1 MLLGQGRATSYT
13 KTQDK
18 GSDDITILTA
28 AESSEMQQQHKGL
41 ENVTVEEVLM
51 TKEGEKAGSWL
62 CCRMDDT
69 VYDAVKQMAKNN
81 IGSLVVL
88 KPGEQ
93 QLIAGIVTERDYLR
107 KVIVQDRSSKYTRV
121 GEIMTE
127 QSKLITVTS
136 DTKILNAMQLM
147 TENHIRHVPVI
158 DGKIVGMISI
168 VDVVRAVVE
177 QQGGDVRRL
186 NDFIRGEYY

>member
-1 MLLGQGRATSYT
+1 MKMLLGQGRATSYT

-69 VYDAVKQMAKNN
+69 VYDAVKQVCFLQSEE
-81 IGSLVVL
+81 SL
-88 KPGEQ
+88 Q
-93 QLIAGIVTERDYLR
+93 T
-107 KVIVQDRSSKYTRV
+107 
-121 GEIMTE
+121 
-127 QSKLITVTS
+127 
-136 DTKILNAMQLM
+136 N
-147 TENHIRHVPVI
+147 
-158 DGKIVGMISI
+158 
-168 VDVVRAVVE
+168 
-177 QQGGDVRRL
+177 
-186 NDFIRGEYY
+186 